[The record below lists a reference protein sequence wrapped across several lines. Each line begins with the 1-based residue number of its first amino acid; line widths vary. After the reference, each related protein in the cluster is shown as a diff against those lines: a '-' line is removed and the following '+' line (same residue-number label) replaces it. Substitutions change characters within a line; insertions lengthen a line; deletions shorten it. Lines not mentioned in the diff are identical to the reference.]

1 MREPVQRPR
10 LRCRVRC
17 ARVTAVTPRCACES
31 TYDSLRKA
39 LHEKFMANIR
49 DVARLAKVSPATVSR
64 ILNDNPL
71 YKTTDE
77 TRERVLR
84 AVTELGYQPL
94 ARKHSVIP
102 GADTETRFSV
112 GCLLAT
118 TRGKYSDPYYL
129 SILGGIEEELTRLG
143 GTVSLIQTEL
153 ELEDPEILNRVL
165 GAGLSGL
172 IMMRPLSEALFS
184 QLQSVIPHI
193 VGIDTGHMPIDN
205 IEYDHLRV
213 SKMAVEY
220 LYRKGH
226 RQIGYI
232 GGSAGNA
239 PLKKSRRFR
248 SYLETMADL
257 RLEVRPEWILNCEW
271 DDQKCMRQIEE
282 TYRSFGLPTAF
293 YAASDLMAMA
303 ALRALYQLEI
313 PVPGKVAMIGMSN
326 IEMSQYA
333 NPPLTTIDVPAAEMG
348 ITAARVITQR
358 IRGDDSLPKRIL
370 LPSRLIE
377 RDSV

>member
-1 MREPVQRPR
+1 
-10 LRCRVRC
+10 
-17 ARVTAVTPRCACES
+17 
-31 TYDSLRKA
+31 
-39 LHEKFMANIR
+39 MANIR

-64 ILNDNPL
+64 ILNDNPV

-77 TRERVLR
+77 TREKVLR

-94 ARKHSVIP
+94 ARKRSLP
-102 GADTETRFSV
+102 ARADSGARFSV

-118 TRGKYSDPYYL
+118 TGGKYSDPYYL
-129 SILGGIEEELTRLG
+129 AILGGIEEELSRLG
-143 GTVSLIQTEL
+143 GSVSLIQTEQ
-153 ELEDPEILNRVL
+153 ELENPEILDRVL
-165 GAGLSGL
+165 HAGLNGL
-172 IMMRPLSEALFS
+172 IMMRPLADSLFAALHS
-184 QLQSVIPHI
+184 LIPHI

-220 LYRKGH
+220 LYQKGH
-226 RQIGYI
+226 RQIGFI
-232 GGSAGNA
+232 GGSTGGA

-248 SYLETMADL
+248 SYLQTMADL
-257 RLEVRPEWILNCEW
+257 ELEVRPEWVLNCEW
-271 DDQKCMRQIEE
+271 NDRLCIRLVEE
-282 TYRSFGLPTAF
+282 LYHSAVLPTAF

-303 ALRALYQLEI
+303 ALRALYQLGV
-313 PVPGKVAMIGMSN
+313 PVPGRVAVIGMSN

-333 NPPLTTIDVPAAEMG
+333 NPPLTTIDVPAVEMG
-348 ITAARVITQR
+348 ITAARVVAQR
-358 IRGDDSLPKRIL
+358 IRGDETLPKRIL